1 MDEFVV
7 ENENSLT
14 DPSEQELS
22 PVVLAPELNIVDS
35 SIEEDSN
42 IVTDV
47 QEPVELQQEE
57 TGNESL
63 QDTSISLSVPEV
75 EQETALPLVQDVIE
89 NTENSS
95 DIQENNNQTVN
106 QEDENLNET
115 VPVEAPVQDT
125 LHNIDDI
132 YTILDS
138 GINVNIQNQTESD
151 TILSANTSSESETE
165 ITLSNIKESIDS
177 LYILQ
182 SENQIKESEFQNIQS
197 EQLQSINDNLITASN
212 NNSSYMLVGVS
223 LLASILGGMVAIGFL
238 KGLR

>member
-14 DPSEQELS
+14 DPLEQDPS

-47 QEPVELQQEE
+47 QEPVDLPQEE
-57 TGNESL
+57 TGYESS

-75 EQETALPLVQDVIE
+75 EQETALPLVQDVLE

-95 DIQENNNQTVN
+95 DIQENNN
-106 QEDENLNET
+106 ET
-115 VPVEAPVQDT
+115 VPAEEPVQDT

-132 YTILDS
+132 YTILDN
-138 GINVNIQNQTESD
+138 GINVNIQKQTESD
-151 TILSANTSSESETE
+151 TILSANTTSESETE